1 MRLGIDTFLSHP
13 PADLLQKR
21 WGLLSNQASV
31 NKDGYYSKD
40 LLRGKFENNL
50 TCLFSPQHGFWG
62 TEQDNMIETPDSLD
76 PGTGLPIYS
85 LYSRTRR
92 PTAQMLE
99 SIDVLL
105 IDLQDVGTRVY
116 TFITTLAYCLQEA
129 RKYKKEI
136 VVLDRPNP
144 IGGEQVEGNLLQ
156 TSLTSFVGVYP
167 IPMRHGMTLG
177 ELARLFNQEMG
188 IGAELRIIPLEGWSR
203 SFYFDQAQTPWI
215 LPSPNMPIVTTALVY
230 PGQVL
235 LEGTNLSEGRG
246 TTRPFELFGAPF
258 LDPSKILQFI
268 KDLPLQGVKLVE
280 MAFRPTF
287 QKWQGQECRGFFLW
301 VQDPGI
307 YKPYRTTLALL
318 QALLALYPNDFQWKS
333 PPYEYETERLP
344 IDLLIGNQALRQ
356 ALEAGEPIDKLE
368 ASWQPELIKFLNLRK
383 GYVLYQ

>member
-13 PADLLQKR
+13 PADLLNKR

-50 TCLFSPQHGFWG
+50 ICLFSPQHGFWG
-62 TEQDNMIETPDSLD
+62 TEQDNMIETPDSRD
-76 PGTGLPIYS
+76 RSTGLPIYS

-99 SIDVLL
+99 AIDVLI

-116 TFITTLAYCLQEA
+116 TFITTIAYCLQEA
-129 RKYKKEI
+129 RKHQKEI
-136 VVLDRPNP
+136 ITLDRPNP
-144 IGGEQVEGNLLQ
+144 LGGIEVEGNILQ
-156 TSLTSFVGVYP
+156 PELTSFVGVFP
-167 IPMRHGMTLG
+167 LPMRHGMTMG
-177 ELARLFNQEMG
+177 ELARLFNQEME
-188 IGAELRIIPLEGWSR
+188 IGAKLRIIPLEGWSR
-203 SFYFDQAQTPWI
+203 SLYFDQIESPWI
-215 LPSPNMPIVTTALVY
+215 MPSPNMPALSTALVY

-258 LDPSKILQFI
+258 IDPSKVLTFL
-268 KDLPLQGVKLVE
+268 KDTPLPGVKLIE

-301 VQDPGI
+301 IQERATFN
-307 YKPYRTTLALL
+307 PYRTSLTIL
-318 QALLALYPNDFQWKS
+318 QAIRLLYPNDFQWKS
-333 PPYEYETERLP
+333 PPYEYETERMP
-344 IDLLIGNQALRQ
+344 IDLLIGNQGLRK
-356 ALEAGEPIDKLE
+356 ALESGVSILDLE
-368 ASWQPELIKFLNLRK
+368 ASWQKDLTVFSDLRK
-383 GYVLYQ
+383 KYLLYS